1 VKLVLLDSCDI
12 TRNGVDPLFL
22 GLACKDL
29 FIFSGSLGDLESF
42 ADGVNRALAWTGSS
56 LIRIHV
62 PLPQDHGF
70 NPALTIDRARA
81 AVKSGIL
88 PVVTYD
94 PSIKGVFTS
103 RLSFAA
109 EPLANTAA
117 ILEWAAAESRY
128 RRFFSKPGDN
138 DNLLDLE
145 VYLEMDPEE
154 RVNLVP
160 SVIDPEGT
168 GKLLIAP
175 ELLKAALRVTGIMVA
190 CRELSGYENPEAE
203 KVRAELKERL
213 ASEEARTA
221 EIEEM
226 KKVYE
231 AKIAELE
238 ANVSGQMAEKL
249 RSRLLNLAGFGSN
262 DS

>member
-1 VKLVLLDSCDI
+1 MCIRDS
-12 TRNGVDPLFL
+12 
-22 GLACKDL
+22 
-29 FIFSGSLGDLESF
+29 
-42 ADGVNRALAWTGSS
+42 
-56 LIRIHV
+56 
-62 PLPQDHGF
+62 
-70 NPALTIDRARA
+70 
-81 AVKSGIL
+81 
-88 PVVTYD
+88 
-94 PSIKGVFTS
+94 
-103 RLSFAA
+103 
-109 EPLANTAA
+109 
-117 ILEWAAAESRY
+117 
-128 RRFFSKPGDN
+128 

-154 RVNLVP
+154 RLNLVP

-168 GKLLIAP
+168 GKLLISP
-175 ELLKAALRVTGIMVA
+175 ELLRAALRVTGIMVA
-190 CRELSGYENPEAE
+190 CRELSGHENPEAE

-213 ASEEARTA
+213 AAEETRTA

-249 RSRLLNLAGFGSN
+249 RSRLLNLAGFGTN